1 MKKIVVVDDDHDLL
15 YTIKSLLEYS
25 GKNYDVKTFDRG
37 IKCLEHLKKETP
49 DIILTDIMMPE
60 MNGWELI
67 HKIKQ
72 SPILKG
78 LPIIIISSVG
88 DDTSKVTAQE
98 VADDFIEKPF
108 TPEILLHTIENIF
121 NKHQSHV
128 ITC

>member
-15 YTIKSLLEYS
+15 YTIKSLLEYP

-108 TPEILLHTIENIF
+108 TREI
-121 NKHQSHV
+121 
-128 ITC
+128 